1 MLHISYT
8 IKWIKSQAFADFYS
22 KNQKKI
28 NGNLAYFLERK
39 YAVIFAYGK

>member
-1 MLHISYT
+1 MNAETGRYLGI
-8 IKWIKSQAFADFYS
+8 QREFDD
-22 KNQKKI
+22 KI